1 MTRETPGTWMKVVVF
16 SKVLPTKGL
25 AQRKNSKQRITDEF
39 FVSTDGRKVVKPI
52 WYDEAKRRVFLIS

>member
-16 SKVLPTKGL
+16 SKALPTKGL

-52 WYDEAKRRVFLIS
+52 MIWRSKKASVFD

>member
-1 MTRETPGTWMKVVVF
+1 MKVVVF
-16 SKVLPTKGL
+16 SKALPTKGL

-52 WYDEAKRRVFLIS
+52 MI

>member
-1 MTRETPGTWMKVVVF
+1 MKVVVF

-52 WYDEAKRRVFLIS
+52 MI